1 MQSKVMNRVFVN
13 GNKPFIVLEKP
24 GDFRALLIGRP
35 AGKRQKPGRVGRSV
49 IQFSWTELQDRLLK
63 RVISFSRGLSS
74 VSNTLAQNI
83 NSGYDFVL
91 ARPVFWRDSA
101 DRFSLAPSAIRA
113 SK

>member
-49 IQFSWTELQDRLLK
+49 IQFSWTELAGPIIK
-63 RVISFSRGLSS
+63 KSS
-74 VSNTLAQNI
+74 K
-83 NSGYDFVL
+83 F
-91 ARPVFWRDSA
+91 
-101 DRFSLAPSAIRA
+101 
-113 SK
+113 